1 MVILRTFMYCKCL
14 YETPT
19 TADYV
24 CTLIMYSVHFRF
36 PKWSIQKFPIPSPP
50 PTLSKWGTP
59 TLDLGLGLPIMGANL
74 WVTELQMR
82 PCQWCKMVVIIWTQI
97 WYNIWSLMN
106 FWMNAMISGEFP
118 EKRNLFILGNFAQ
131 FLSARL
137 NSVRIFIHRLI
148 MFQKDFFF
156 YFYIR

>member
-1 MVILRTFMYCKCL
+1 
-14 YETPT
+14 
-19 TADYV
+19 
-24 CTLIMYSVHFRF
+24 
-36 PKWSIQKFPIPSPP
+36 
-50 PTLSKWGTP
+50 
-59 TLDLGLGLPIMGANL
+59 
-74 WVTELQMR
+74 
-82 PCQWCKMVVIIWTQI
+82 
-97 WYNIWSLMN
+97 MN

-156 YFYIR
+156 TFISDNFLETSTHQSVELEM